1 MLLLVPV
8 HGAGMVWVNGHPG
21 AWAVVIYWVVH
32 VFRMPLFFAM
42 SGFFLT
48 MLLTRKGLRETA
60 RNRTIRIVVPL
71 GLGLVTLVP
80 LFFFLSQQTG
90 TPIGSAGIPDGS
102 PFSFE
107 PNFLWFLWYLL
118 IVDGIAIAAY
128 LLAPRALKAAGRWL
142 RRLISRPAIGIP
154 LLAIPTAL
162 SIWWEPTWTAA
173 APMDTF
179 VPQLTVLA
187 YYAIFFA
194 LGATLSAQRE
204 LVESASRNAWKWAL
218 CAVAAA
224 IPAGV
229 LFTLHNSPGYASHP
243 LVHGPALFVYAI
255 ATWASLMALVG
266 LADRFLNRP
275 RPAMRYVADSSYW
288 IYLSHLPAMVLVMA
302 WLGTTALGTAPLF
315 TLVTLGSLAFSLV
328 TYPLFVRYTAIG
340 RMLNGPRER
349 PRWRESSKSSIRSA
363 AAAVRRA

>member
-48 MLLTRKGLRETA
+48 LLLMRRGLCETA
-60 RNRTIRIVVPL
+60 RNRTVRILVPL
-71 GLGLVTLVP
+71 ALGLVTLVP

-90 TPIGSAGIPDGS
+90 TPIGAGGIPEGS
-102 PFSFE
+102 PFSFQ

-118 IVDGIAIAAY
+118 IVDGVAIAAY
-128 LLAPRALKAAGRWL
+128 LLAPRALKTAGDGL
-142 RRLISRPAIGIP
+142 RRLISRPTIGVP

-179 VPQLTVLA
+179 IPQLTVLA

-194 LGATLSAQRE
+194 LGATLCAHRN
-204 LVESASRNAWKWAL
+204 LVESAGRNAWTWTL

-266 LADRFLNRP
+266 LAGRFLNRP
-275 RPAMRYVADSSYW
+275 WPAMRYMADSSYW

-302 WLGTTALGTAPLF
+302 WLGATALGTAPLF
-315 TLVTLGSLAFSLV
+315 ALVTLFSLAVSLI
-328 TYPLFVRYTAIG
+328 TYPLFVRYTVVG

-349 PRWRESSKSSIRSA
+349 GPRRWSLRSSTRLA
-363 AAAVRRA
+363 AAAARRA